1 MCSHYIIMREF
12 QRVSERVINM
22 CRGRKV
28 EDGVDISFLND
39 VTDQIERCYV
49 TLYIVSVASE
59 MWVDTVDRR
68 RPTHSD
74 EAVVPAAR
82 YILQWMQW
90 RHIVQLVKYNDIIL
104 WIGSNQIIYDM
115 RGTTCLKVKTVI
127 NVGKIKFKMDMNT
140 CMNPAPPVT
149 RMLWI
154 RESAL
159 YLGGFEVLLIMAG
172 LAVLIQGLPLC
183 WITTLA
189 QLAVRI
195 LSVKAVFLILVT
207 YLRKFPVPD
216 ENLDCVRLVC
226 IR

>member
-82 YILQWMQW
+82 YILQ
-90 RHIVQLVKYNDIIL
+90 
-104 WIGSNQIIYDM
+104 
-115 RGTTCLKVKTVI
+115 
-127 NVGKIKFKMDMNT
+127 
-140 CMNPAPPVT
+140 
-149 RMLWI
+149 
-154 RESAL
+154 
-159 YLGGFEVLLIMAG
+159 
-172 LAVLIQGLPLC
+172 
-183 WITTLA
+183 
-189 QLAVRI
+189 
-195 LSVKAVFLILVT
+195 
-207 YLRKFPVPD
+207 
-216 ENLDCVRLVC
+216 
-226 IR
+226 